1 VVLISRRCLR
11 YVYFVVQEGISGLK
25 HSRISISDVWCR
37 KGRFTFVS
45 LFCFSYIGEML
56 NGMVIVVDNDDISGS
71 L

>member
-1 VVLISRRCLR
+1 VFEIRIFRRSVGNFRLGML
-11 YVYFVVQEGISGLK
+11 FK

-37 KGRFTFVS
+37 KGRFAFVS